1 MLKNKR
7 ANLNLSEP
15 KDILK
20 SVIDYIL
27 NNIQK
32 LHITAPIIF
41 IILFSIIHNILL
53 AFLYAILLIILDIAW
68 TGTRY
73 AIKYT
78 YINKSKVL
86 DITIKKLEK
95 EIKEKEIEKEKID
108 KILDSINPNFKKF
121 LKILEEKGILSVG
134 ELEKELIKHSEK
146 VIFIIESGEGTSKIL
161 GSENEIYFS
170 RFMEEEFKKRI
181 GDKVEIYRIILPGIS
196 SFIVFCNDEKEICP
210 DIDRLYNDIYSG
222 YSKYIDVKFNE
233 DLNKLENKEKRK
245 ELEEW
250 YKEFKKDLEDRSRP
264 LILITMPYKISLL
277 SLFKI
282 LLSYYSKNKGSEKI
296 EESIENKIPNIL
308 EQKINNIL
316 SRQINKFG
324 IKFSYLFEAVDF
336 GEEILKQFGELENS
350 IVEELKKLY
359 GIENNSYFYELLHR
373 KDFIERFEELLEK
386 SYNNFYNKIKN
397 DGRMRT

>member
-1 MLKNKR
+1 
-7 ANLNLSEP
+7 
-15 KDILK
+15 
-20 SVIDYIL
+20 
-27 NNIQK
+27 
-32 LHITAPIIF
+32 
-41 IILFSIIHNILL
+41 
-53 AFLYAILLIILDIAW
+53 
-68 TGTRY
+68 
-73 AIKYT
+73 
-78 YINKSKVL
+78 
-86 DITIKKLEK
+86 
-95 EIKEKEIEKEKID
+95 
-108 KILDSINPNFKKF
+108 
-121 LKILEEKGILSVG
+121 
-134 ELEKELIKHSEK
+134 
-146 VIFIIESGEGTSKIL
+146 
-161 GSENEIYFS
+161 
-170 RFMEEEFKKRI
+170 
-181 GDKVEIYRIILPGIS
+181 
-196 SFIVFCNDEKEICP
+196 
-210 DIDRLYNDIYSG
+210 
-222 YSKYIDVKFNE
+222 
-233 DLNKLENKEKRK
+233 
-245 ELEEW
+245 
-250 YKEFKKDLEDRSRP
+250 
-264 LILITMPYKISLL
+264 MPYKISLL